1 MEVDKKKCSLQ
12 EHNNTNAIIY
22 CESCKVYMCNKCEN
36 LHTKLFP
43 YHKVFKSD
51 KDINEIFIAHCQ
63 EEGHYNKLE
72 YFCKSHNQLCC
83 AACIA
88 KIKKNQNGKHKDCEV
103 CIIEDIKEEKKN
115 KIKENIK
122 YLEEFSNSVQNSI
135 QELKNIYNT
144 INDKK
149 EEIKLKIQQV
159 FTKLRNELNN
169 REDKLLT
176 DVDQQLNIFDDEK
189 LIRKC
194 DSLPEKIKK
203 SLDVVKNIDKEGNN
217 DNIIQF
223 INDCVNTEN
232 NIKDIIDINEKIK
245 ANKEYSNIKIKFYP
259 EDELIINKFLESINN
274 FGEVKKDDYKEIEN
288 PWSNERF
295 KYRNIFYYTL
305 KNNNYIAEKT
315 TDNSY
320 IHLIKS
326 SYKFKKDKK
335 YKLIF
340 IPVINSQDD
349 FDIGFADFEASN
361 ICCCLQFNH
370 SVGVTNEGLIINNS
384 NINSN
389 LKIENG
395 KKYEFLIDISQN
407 SFTLNI
413 NNEEKGNYNFN
424 FSDNIYA
431 HAAIRNVGNSV
442 SIKTYEK

>member
-1 MEVDKKKCSLQ
+1 MEIDKKKCSLQ

-72 YFCKSHNQLCC
+72 YFCKNHNQLCC

-88 KIKKNQNGKHKDCEV
+88 KIKKNQNGKHKDCDV

-122 YLEEFSNSVQNSI
+122 YLEELSNTVQNSI
-135 QELKNIYNT
+135 QELKNIYNS

-176 DVDQQLNIFDDEK
+176 DVDQQFNIFDDEK

-194 DSLPEKIKK
+194 DNLPEKIKK

-223 INDCVNTEN
+223 INDCVNIEN

-259 EDELIINKFLESINN
+259 EDELIIDKF
-274 FGEVKKDDYKEIEN
+274 FG
-288 PWSNERF
+288 
-295 KYRNIFYYTL
+295 KY
-305 KNNNYIAEKT
+305 
-315 TDNSY
+315 
-320 IHLIKS
+320 
-326 SYKFKKDKK
+326 
-335 YKLIF
+335 
-340 IPVINSQDD
+340 
-349 FDIGFADFEASN
+349 
-361 ICCCLQFNH
+361 
-370 SVGVTNEGLIINNS
+370 
-384 NINSN
+384 
-389 LKIENG
+389 
-395 KKYEFLIDISQN
+395 
-407 SFTLNI
+407 
-413 NNEEKGNYNFN
+413 
-424 FSDNIYA
+424 
-431 HAAIRNVGNSV
+431 
-442 SIKTYEK
+442 